1 MALDATEFVGVRETW
16 HRDSSD
22 DRLVRAY
29 EQDLPLEY
37 WRAMDWAREQ
47 DRRQKTGD
55 TWRVASIPAVFVEKA
70 LRDGLNIYEA
80 PLKEIVGYLHRNDLT
95 DFLTTEKSII

>member
-1 MALDATEFVGVRETW
+1 MTTQEFIGVREQF

-22 DRLVRAY
+22 GSLVRAY

-37 WRAMDWAREQ
+37 WRAMDWAKEW
-47 DRRQKTGD
+47 DRHNKCGD
-55 TWRVASIPAVFVEKA
+55 NWRVASIPVVFVEKA

-80 PLKEIVGYLHRNDLT
+80 PLKEIVGYLHKNDLT